1 MRYVVRNSTAN
12 GGYREASRALAELR
26 AARRELNAE
35 RRKMKTMVA

>member
-1 MRYVVRNSTAN
+1 MRYVVKNSIAN

-35 RRKMKTMVA
+35 RRKMKSAAA